1 MNVETVREYCLSKKG
16 ATESFPFD
24 DVSLV
29 IKVINKMFA
38 LIDLEGANSI
48 ALKCDPEKAIELR
61 EHYAGIE
68 GAYHFNKKY
77 WNSVRFDSDAD
88 DKLIKELID
97 HSYDEV
103 IKKLKS
109 YVQNMM
115 RSPKRF
121 PVPLVHINETN
132 STNNY
137 LQALCARQQTEE
149 FTTVVADFQTSGRGQ
164 RGNSWE
170 AEPDKNLLF
179 SFVIFP
185 VFLEARQQFLIS
197 QIVSLAIKEEL
208 DTYTTDISIKWP
220 NDIYWKD
227 KKICGMLIEND
238 LMGININQEVF
249 HSSAPNPVSLFQI
262 TGKQYDI
269 FNILE
274 HIMLR
279 IQIYYDLLQKNNTA
293 LITAQ
298 YERSLFRKEGMY
310 RYKDVNGEFMAN
322 IVCVEPEGRLILE
335 DETQT
340 KRGYMFKEVEYLLK

>member
-1 MNVETVREYCLSKKG
+1 MMSTDNESPRILRVVETTS
-16 ATESFPFD
+16 TN
-24 DVSLV
+24 SL
-29 IKVINKMFA
+29 
-38 LIDLEGANSI
+38 
-48 ALKCDPEKAIELR
+48 LR
-61 EHYAGIE
+61 ELI
-68 GAYHFNKKY
+68 
-77 WNSVRFDSDAD
+77 
-88 DKLIKELID
+88 IKESLPEG
-97 HSYDEV
+97 SV
-103 IKKLKS
+103 
-109 YVQNMM
+109 
-115 RSPKRF
+115 
-121 PVPLVHINETN
+121 
-132 STNNY
+132 
-137 LQALCARQQTEE
+137 
-149 FTTVVADFQTSGRGQ
+149 VVADFQTAGRGQ
-164 RGNSWE
+164 IGNVWE
-170 AEPDKNLLF
+170 SEAGKNLMF
-179 SFVIFP
+179 STVLYPTCIP
-185 VFLEARQQFLIS
+185 ANRQFLIS
-197 QIVSLAIKEEL
+197 QIAALSVKETL
-208 DTYTTDISIKWP
+208 DLYTDHVTVKWP

-238 LMGININQEVF
+238 LMGRNISQSIAGVGININQEVF

>member
-1 MNVETVREYCLSKKG
+1 
-16 ATESFPFD
+16 
-24 DVSLV
+24 
-29 IKVINKMFA
+29 
-38 LIDLEGANSI
+38 
-48 ALKCDPEKAIELR
+48 
-61 EHYAGIE
+61 
-68 GAYHFNKKY
+68 
-77 WNSVRFDSDAD
+77 
-88 DKLIKELID
+88 
-97 HSYDEV
+97 
-103 IKKLKS
+103 
-109 YVQNMM
+109 MM

-238 LMGININQEVF
+238 LMGRNISQSIAGVGININQEVF
-249 HSSAPNPVSLFQI
+249 HSSAPNPTSLFQI